1 MLKISDITKPML
13 AARFIRGIA
22 LLTMLICGILLS
34 TPARAQVLQAKW
46 VEESEARI
54 EEIRKADLRIIV
66 IDKAGNPVPRC
77 PVQIAQKRHAFLFGL
92 RLPKA
97 MPDNAPTKEAMSTTP
112 LWRVFNAAA
121 LDHVTHWPATQ
132 PAADK
137 WDFENVEKQLA
148 WATDRKL
155 LARWG
160 GIISSDPG
168 RMPDWAAGL
177 RGDDLRQAIEAHT
190 EKVISKFGR
199 HFEQFDVV
207 TQLIDHKHLEKEL
220 GFAAIR
226 RLYTLA
232 ESQRPAGAA
241 SPFGRSTVAFEDGFA
256 PDRLR
261 KALTQATAMRE
272 GFVPIDSLAIEV
284 RLNGSLVEAPIT
296 RNLSF
301 MGDPGLPVVVTNLE
315 VAGSS
320 RAAAAVNLETA
331 LRAMFAHA
339 SVKGIFFA
347 GLRSEELHSEDAALI
362 NDEGGLTESGEL
374 LDRMVREL
382 WWSNVT
388 ALADDLGNVK
398 QRVFAGQYQ
407 LTATLPDGTI
417 ADAQVMISAGEQRL
431 ILLQPVKAAPR
442 LQPQLVGDPV
452 QQAAPAGERD
462 EAVITTAKDPITA
475 PSETSKP
482 RPVDGRSRLEFDA
495 AP

>member
-1 MLKISDITKPML
+1 
-13 AARFIRGIA
+13 
-22 LLTMLICGILLS
+22 MLIT
-34 TPARAQVLQAKW
+34 TPVRAQVLQAKW
-46 VEESEARI
+46 VEESQQRI
-54 EEIRKADLRIIV
+54 EEIRKADIRIIV
-66 IDKAGNPVPRC
+66 IDKAGNPVARC
-77 PVQIAQKRHAFLFGL
+77 PVHIEQKRHAFLFGL

-97 MPDNAPTKEAMSTTP
+97 LPDNAPKMEAMGTTP
-112 LWRVFNAAA
+112 LWRVFNAVS
-121 LDHVTHWPATQ
+121 LDNVTQWPATQ

-137 WDFENVEKQLA
+137 WDFENVEKHLA
-148 WATDRKL
+148 WATDRHL

-160 GIISSDPG
+160 SVISSDPG

-190 EKVISKFGR
+190 EKVITKFGR
-199 HFEQFDVV
+199 QVEQFDVV

-241 SPFGRSTVAFEDGFA
+241 PSTLGRSTVAFEDGFA

-301 MGDPGLPVVVTNLE
+301 MGDPGLPVLVTNLE

-320 RAAAAVNLETA
+320 SSATAVNLETA

-347 GLRSEELHSEDAALI
+347 GLRGEELHSEDAALI
-362 NDEGGLTESGEL
+362 NEEGGLTEAGEL

-382 WWSNVT
+382 WWSDLT
-388 ALADDLGNVK
+388 ASTDDLGNVK

-417 ADAQVMISAGEQRL
+417 ADAQVMLSAGEQRL
-431 ILLQPVKAAPR
+431 ILLQPIKAMPR
-442 LQPQLVGDPV
+442 REPQLAAKPV
-452 QQAAPAGERD
+452 QQGAPTIERD
-462 EAVITTAKDPITA
+462 EAVITNAKDPITA
-475 PSETSKP
+475 QNETPKP
-482 RPVDGRSRLEFDA
+482 RPIEGRSRLEFDA